1 MAKKGLGKGLG
12 AIFGEDV
19 VKENKE
25 ETEKKAKAKAEAKA
39 AEEMDE
45 KGRILMLKLDLVQ
58 PNKEQ
63 PRKTFDE
70 EKINELAES
79 IKNYG
84 VLQPLLVQKNDSFYE
99 IIAGERR
106 WRAAKAAGLKEVP
119 AVLKEYSKQ
128 EAMEISLIENV
139 QRADLNPIEEALGYR
154 QLIDEFG
161 LTQEEI
167 AVRVAKSRTAIT
179 NTMRLLKLDEQI
191 QNMLVQGVITSGHA
205 RALLSLEDTQMQL
218 KAAKEILDKKLSVRE
233 TERLVKRLQKEASGE
248 KKEEKKTETAL
259 VNSGTTVI
267 TPKTQVTVET
277 PKTSA
282 TPVAATESAS
292 AAYREVSP
300 DAIPSDAIQT
310 GNGKLVIVI
319 GEEPFNMTMM
329 TANAGGSL
337 GKIAGNKA
345 VVFTILS
352 PDQPYGQMDA
362 AQNYTVRFYP
372 NGQNEPSIILECKK
386 FPSQAPIE
394 GMPRTYIGEIL
405 KAKIK

>member
-19 VKENKE
+19 VKESKE

-39 AEEMDE
+39 AEEMDD

-79 IKNYG
+79 VKNYG
-84 VLQPLLVQKNDSFYE
+84 VLQPLLVQKKGSFYE

-139 QRADLNPIEEALGYR
+139 QRADLNPIEEALGYK
-154 QLIDEFG
+154 QLINEFG

-167 AVRVAKSRTAIT
+167 AIRVAKSRVAIT

-191 QNMLVQGVITSGHA
+191 QNMLIQGVISSGHA
-205 RALLSLEDTQMQL
+205 RALLSLEDTMMQL
-218 KAAKEILDKKLSVRE
+218 KAAKEILDKKLSVRA
-233 TERLVKRLQKEASGE
+233 TEKLVKRMQKEVSGE
-248 KKEEKKTETAL
+248 KKEEKKKDETLAL
-259 VNSGTTVI
+259 IYQNLEDRMKSVMGTKVSI
-267 TPKTQVTVET
+267 HNKDKNKGRIEIEYYSEAELERIVEMI
-277 PKTSA
+277 
-282 TPVAATESAS
+282 ES
-292 AAYREVSP
+292 
-300 DAIPSDAIQT
+300 
-310 GNGKLVIVI
+310 I
-319 GEEPFNMTMM
+319 G
-329 TANAGGSL
+329 
-337 GKIAGNKA
+337 
-345 VVFTILS
+345 
-352 PDQPYGQMDA
+352 
-362 AQNYTVRFYP
+362 
-372 NGQNEPSIILECKK
+372 
-386 FPSQAPIE
+386 
-394 GMPRTYIGEIL
+394 
-405 KAKIK
+405 

>member
-25 ETEKKAKAKAEAKA
+25 ETKKKAKAEAKA

-248 KKEEKKTETAL
+248 KKEEKKKDETLAL
-259 VNSGTTVI
+259 IYQDLEDRMKSVMGTKVSI
-267 TPKTQVTVET
+267 HNKDKNKGRIEIEYYSEAELERIVEMI
-277 PKTSA
+277 
-282 TPVAATESAS
+282 ES
-292 AAYREVSP
+292 
-300 DAIPSDAIQT
+300 
-310 GNGKLVIVI
+310 I
-319 GEEPFNMTMM
+319 G
-329 TANAGGSL
+329 
-337 GKIAGNKA
+337 
-345 VVFTILS
+345 
-352 PDQPYGQMDA
+352 
-362 AQNYTVRFYP
+362 
-372 NGQNEPSIILECKK
+372 
-386 FPSQAPIE
+386 
-394 GMPRTYIGEIL
+394 
-405 KAKIK
+405 

>member
-1 MAKKGLGKGLG
+1 MAKKGLGRGLG
-12 AIFGEDV
+12 AIFGEEV
-19 VKENKE
+19 VKESKE

-39 AEEMDE
+39 AEEADE

-84 VLQPLLVQKNDSFYE
+84 VLQPLLVQKNGSFYE

-106 WRAAKAAGLKEVP
+106 WRAAKAAGLKEIP

-167 AVRVAKSRTAIT
+167 AVRVAKSRVAIT

-205 RALLSLEDTQMQL
+205 RALLSLEDTTMQL
-218 KAAKEILDKKLSVRE
+218 KAAKEVLDKKLSVRE
-233 TERLVKRLQKEASGE
+233 TERLVKRMQKEASGE
-248 KKEEKKTETAL
+248 KKEEKKPDETLAL
-259 VNSGTTVI
+259 IYQNLEDRMKSVMGTKVSI
-267 TPKTQVTVET
+267 HNKDKNKGRIEIEYYSEAELERIVEMI
-277 PKTSA
+277 
-282 TPVAATESAS
+282 ES
-292 AAYREVSP
+292 
-300 DAIPSDAIQT
+300 
-310 GNGKLVIVI
+310 I
-319 GEEPFNMTMM
+319 G
-329 TANAGGSL
+329 
-337 GKIAGNKA
+337 
-345 VVFTILS
+345 
-352 PDQPYGQMDA
+352 
-362 AQNYTVRFYP
+362 
-372 NGQNEPSIILECKK
+372 
-386 FPSQAPIE
+386 
-394 GMPRTYIGEIL
+394 
-405 KAKIK
+405 

>member
-25 ETEKKAKAKAEAKA
+25 ETEKKAKAKAETKA

-106 WRAAKAAGLKEVP
+106 WRAAKAAGLKEIP

-139 QRADLNPIEEALGYR
+139 QRADLNPIEEALGYK

-167 AVRVAKSRTAIT
+167 AVRVAKSRTVIT

-248 KKEEKKTETAL
+248 KKEEKKKDETLAL
-259 VNSGTTVI
+259 IYQDLEDRMKSVMGTKVSI
-267 TPKTQVTVET
+267 HNKDKNKGRIEIEYYSEAELERIVEMI
-277 PKTSA
+277 
-282 TPVAATESAS
+282 ES
-292 AAYREVSP
+292 
-300 DAIPSDAIQT
+300 
-310 GNGKLVIVI
+310 I
-319 GEEPFNMTMM
+319 G
-329 TANAGGSL
+329 
-337 GKIAGNKA
+337 
-345 VVFTILS
+345 
-352 PDQPYGQMDA
+352 
-362 AQNYTVRFYP
+362 
-372 NGQNEPSIILECKK
+372 
-386 FPSQAPIE
+386 
-394 GMPRTYIGEIL
+394 
-405 KAKIK
+405 

>member
-19 VKENKE
+19 VKESKE

-39 AEEMDE
+39 AEEMDD

-79 IKNYG
+79 VKNYG
-84 VLQPLLVQKNDSFYE
+84 VLQPLLVQKKGSFYE

-139 QRADLNPIEEALGYR
+139 QRADLNPIEEALGYK
-154 QLIDEFG
+154 QLINEFG

-167 AVRVAKSRTAIT
+167 AIRVAKSRVAIT

-191 QNMLVQGVITSGHA
+191 QNMLIQGIISSGHA
-205 RALLSLEDTQMQL
+205 RALLSLEDTMMQL

-233 TERLVKRLQKEASGE
+233 TEKMVKRMQKEVSGE
-248 KKEEKKTETAL
+248 KKEEKKKDETLAL
-259 VNSGTTVI
+259 IYQNLEDRMKSVMGTKVSI
-267 TPKTQVTVET
+267 HNKDKNKGRIEIEYYSEAELERIVEMI
-277 PKTSA
+277 
-282 TPVAATESAS
+282 ES
-292 AAYREVSP
+292 
-300 DAIPSDAIQT
+300 
-310 GNGKLVIVI
+310 I
-319 GEEPFNMTMM
+319 G
-329 TANAGGSL
+329 
-337 GKIAGNKA
+337 
-345 VVFTILS
+345 
-352 PDQPYGQMDA
+352 
-362 AQNYTVRFYP
+362 
-372 NGQNEPSIILECKK
+372 
-386 FPSQAPIE
+386 
-394 GMPRTYIGEIL
+394 
-405 KAKIK
+405 

>member
-19 VKENKE
+19 VKDNKE

-248 KKEEKKTETAL
+248 KKEEKKKDETLAL
-259 VNSGTTVI
+259 IYQDLEDRMKSVMGTKVSI
-267 TPKTQVTVET
+267 HNKDKNKGRIEIEYYSEAELERIVEMI
-277 PKTSA
+277 
-282 TPVAATESAS
+282 ES
-292 AAYREVSP
+292 
-300 DAIPSDAIQT
+300 
-310 GNGKLVIVI
+310 I
-319 GEEPFNMTMM
+319 G
-329 TANAGGSL
+329 
-337 GKIAGNKA
+337 
-345 VVFTILS
+345 
-352 PDQPYGQMDA
+352 
-362 AQNYTVRFYP
+362 
-372 NGQNEPSIILECKK
+372 
-386 FPSQAPIE
+386 
-394 GMPRTYIGEIL
+394 
-405 KAKIK
+405 

>member
-205 RALLSLEDTQMQL
+205 RALISLEDTQMQL

-248 KKEEKKTETAL
+248 KKEEKKKDETLAL
-259 VNSGTTVI
+259 IYQDLEDRMKSVMGTKVSI
-267 TPKTQVTVET
+267 HNKDKNKGRIEIEYYSEAELERIVEMI
-277 PKTSA
+277 
-282 TPVAATESAS
+282 ES
-292 AAYREVSP
+292 
-300 DAIPSDAIQT
+300 
-310 GNGKLVIVI
+310 I
-319 GEEPFNMTMM
+319 G
-329 TANAGGSL
+329 
-337 GKIAGNKA
+337 
-345 VVFTILS
+345 
-352 PDQPYGQMDA
+352 
-362 AQNYTVRFYP
+362 
-372 NGQNEPSIILECKK
+372 
-386 FPSQAPIE
+386 
-394 GMPRTYIGEIL
+394 
-405 KAKIK
+405 

>member
-139 QRADLNPIEEALGYR
+139 QRADLNPIEEALGYK

-167 AVRVAKSRTAIT
+167 AVRVAKSRTVIT
-179 NTMRLLKLDEQI
+179 NTMRLWKLDEQI

-205 RALLSLEDTQMQL
+205 RALLSLEDIQMQL

-248 KKEEKKTETAL
+248 KKEEKKKDETLAL
-259 VNSGTTVI
+259 IYQDLEDRMKSVMGTKVSI
-267 TPKTQVTVET
+267 HNKDKNKGRIEIEYYSEAELERIVEMI
-277 PKTSA
+277 
-282 TPVAATESAS
+282 ES
-292 AAYREVSP
+292 
-300 DAIPSDAIQT
+300 
-310 GNGKLVIVI
+310 I
-319 GEEPFNMTMM
+319 G
-329 TANAGGSL
+329 
-337 GKIAGNKA
+337 
-345 VVFTILS
+345 
-352 PDQPYGQMDA
+352 
-362 AQNYTVRFYP
+362 
-372 NGQNEPSIILECKK
+372 
-386 FPSQAPIE
+386 
-394 GMPRTYIGEIL
+394 
-405 KAKIK
+405 

>member
-19 VKENKE
+19 LKENKE
-25 ETEKKAKAKAEAKA
+25 ETEKKAKAKAE
-39 AEEMDE
+39 EEMDE

-167 AVRVAKSRTAIT
+167 AVRVAKSRAAIT

-205 RALLSLEDTQMQL
+205 RALLSLEDAQMQL

-248 KKEEKKTETAL
+248 KKEEKKKDETLAL
-259 VNSGTTVI
+259 IYQDLEDRMTSVMGTKVSI
-267 TPKTQVTVET
+267 HNKDKNKGRIEIEYYSEAELERIVEMI
-277 PKTSA
+277 
-282 TPVAATESAS
+282 ES
-292 AAYREVSP
+292 
-300 DAIPSDAIQT
+300 
-310 GNGKLVIVI
+310 I
-319 GEEPFNMTMM
+319 G
-329 TANAGGSL
+329 
-337 GKIAGNKA
+337 
-345 VVFTILS
+345 
-352 PDQPYGQMDA
+352 
-362 AQNYTVRFYP
+362 
-372 NGQNEPSIILECKK
+372 
-386 FPSQAPIE
+386 
-394 GMPRTYIGEIL
+394 
-405 KAKIK
+405 

>member
-139 QRADLNPIEEALGYR
+139 QRADLNPIEEALGYK

-167 AVRVAKSRTAIT
+167 AVRVAKSRTVIT

-191 QNMLVQGVITSGHA
+191 RNMLVQGVITSGHA
-205 RALLSLEDTQMQL
+205 RALLSLEDIQMQL

-233 TERLVKRLQKEASGE
+233 TERLVKRLQKETSGE
-248 KKEEKKTETAL
+248 KKEEKKKDETLAL
-259 VNSGTTVI
+259 IYQDLEDRMKSVMGTKVSI
-267 TPKTQVTVET
+267 HNKDKNKGRIEIEYYSEAELERIVEMI
-277 PKTSA
+277 
-282 TPVAATESAS
+282 ES
-292 AAYREVSP
+292 
-300 DAIPSDAIQT
+300 
-310 GNGKLVIVI
+310 I
-319 GEEPFNMTMM
+319 G
-329 TANAGGSL
+329 
-337 GKIAGNKA
+337 
-345 VVFTILS
+345 
-352 PDQPYGQMDA
+352 
-362 AQNYTVRFYP
+362 
-372 NGQNEPSIILECKK
+372 
-386 FPSQAPIE
+386 
-394 GMPRTYIGEIL
+394 
-405 KAKIK
+405 

>member
-106 WRAAKAAGLKEVP
+106 WRAAKAAGLKEIP

-139 QRADLNPIEEALGYR
+139 QRADLNPIEEALGYK

-248 KKEEKKTETAL
+248 KKEEKKKDETLAL
-259 VNSGTTVI
+259 IYQDLEDRMKSVMGTKVSI
-267 TPKTQVTVET
+267 HNKDKNKGRIEIEYYSEAELERIVEMI
-277 PKTSA
+277 
-282 TPVAATESAS
+282 ES
-292 AAYREVSP
+292 
-300 DAIPSDAIQT
+300 
-310 GNGKLVIVI
+310 I
-319 GEEPFNMTMM
+319 G
-329 TANAGGSL
+329 
-337 GKIAGNKA
+337 
-345 VVFTILS
+345 
-352 PDQPYGQMDA
+352 
-362 AQNYTVRFYP
+362 
-372 NGQNEPSIILECKK
+372 
-386 FPSQAPIE
+386 
-394 GMPRTYIGEIL
+394 
-405 KAKIK
+405 

>member
-19 VKENKE
+19 LKENKE
-25 ETEKKAKAKAEAKA
+25 ETEKKAKAKAE
-39 AEEMDE
+39 EEMDE

-119 AVLKEYSKQ
+119 VVLKEYSKQ

-205 RALLSLEDTQMQL
+205 RALLSLEDAQMQL

-248 KKEEKKTETAL
+248 KKEEKKKDETLAL
-259 VNSGTTVI
+259 IYQDLEDRMTSVMGTKVSI
-267 TPKTQVTVET
+267 HNKDKNKGRIEIEYYSEAELERIVEMI
-277 PKTSA
+277 
-282 TPVAATESAS
+282 ES
-292 AAYREVSP
+292 
-300 DAIPSDAIQT
+300 
-310 GNGKLVIVI
+310 I
-319 GEEPFNMTMM
+319 G
-329 TANAGGSL
+329 
-337 GKIAGNKA
+337 
-345 VVFTILS
+345 
-352 PDQPYGQMDA
+352 
-362 AQNYTVRFYP
+362 
-372 NGQNEPSIILECKK
+372 
-386 FPSQAPIE
+386 
-394 GMPRTYIGEIL
+394 
-405 KAKIK
+405 

>member
-1 MAKKGLGKGLG
+1 MAKKGLGRGLG
-12 AIFGEDV
+12 AIFGEEV

-84 VLQPLLVQKNDSFYE
+84 VLQPLLVQKNGGFYE

-106 WRAAKAAGLKEVP
+106 WRAAKAAGLKEIP

-167 AVRVAKSRTAIT
+167 AIRVAKSRVAIT
-179 NTMRLLKLDEQI
+179 NTMRLLKLDEHI

-205 RALLSLEDTQMQL
+205 RALLSLEDTALQL

-248 KKEEKKTETAL
+248 KKEEKKPDETLAL
-259 VNSGTTVI
+259 IYQNLEDRMKSVMGTKVSI
-267 TPKTQVTVET
+267 HNKDKNKGRIEIEYYSEAELERIVEMI
-277 PKTSA
+277 
-282 TPVAATESAS
+282 ES
-292 AAYREVSP
+292 
-300 DAIPSDAIQT
+300 
-310 GNGKLVIVI
+310 I
-319 GEEPFNMTMM
+319 G
-329 TANAGGSL
+329 
-337 GKIAGNKA
+337 
-345 VVFTILS
+345 
-352 PDQPYGQMDA
+352 
-362 AQNYTVRFYP
+362 
-372 NGQNEPSIILECKK
+372 
-386 FPSQAPIE
+386 
-394 GMPRTYIGEIL
+394 
-405 KAKIK
+405 

>member
-1 MAKKGLGKGLG
+1 MAKKGLGRGLG
-12 AIFGEDV
+12 AIFGEEV
-19 VKENKE
+19 VKENNE

-84 VLQPLLVQKNDSFYE
+84 VLQPLLVQKNGSFYE

-106 WRAAKAAGLKEVP
+106 WRAAKAAGLKEIP

-167 AVRVAKSRTAIT
+167 AIRVAKSRVAIT

-191 QNMLVQGVITSGHA
+191 QNMLIQGVITSGHA
-205 RALLSLEDTQMQL
+205 RALLSLEDTALQL

-233 TERLVKRLQKEASGE
+233 TERLVKRMQKEASGE
-248 KKEEKKTETAL
+248 KKEEKKPDETLALIYQNLEDRMKSVMGTKVSIHNKDKNKGRIEIEYYSETEL
-259 VNSGTTVI
+259 ERI
-267 TPKTQVTVET
+267 VEMI
-277 PKTSA
+277 
-282 TPVAATESAS
+282 ES
-292 AAYREVSP
+292 
-300 DAIPSDAIQT
+300 
-310 GNGKLVIVI
+310 I
-319 GEEPFNMTMM
+319 G
-329 TANAGGSL
+329 
-337 GKIAGNKA
+337 
-345 VVFTILS
+345 
-352 PDQPYGQMDA
+352 
-362 AQNYTVRFYP
+362 
-372 NGQNEPSIILECKK
+372 
-386 FPSQAPIE
+386 
-394 GMPRTYIGEIL
+394 
-405 KAKIK
+405 

>member
-1 MAKKGLGKGLG
+1 MAKKGLGRGLG
-12 AIFGEDV
+12 AIFGEEV
-19 VKENKE
+19 VKESKE

-84 VLQPLLVQKNDSFYE
+84 VLQPLLVQKNGSFYE

-106 WRAAKAAGLKEVP
+106 WRAAKAAGLKEIP

-167 AVRVAKSRTAIT
+167 AVRVAKSRVAIT

-205 RALLSLEDTQMQL
+205 RALLSLEDTMMQL
-218 KAAKEILDKKLSVRE
+218 KAAKEVLDKKLSVRE

-248 KKEEKKTETAL
+248 KKEEKKSDETL
-259 VNSGTTVI
+259 VLIYQNLEDRMKSVMGTKVSI
-267 TPKTQVTVET
+267 HNKDKNKGRIEIEYYSEAELERIVEMI
-277 PKTSA
+277 
-282 TPVAATESAS
+282 ES
-292 AAYREVSP
+292 
-300 DAIPSDAIQT
+300 
-310 GNGKLVIVI
+310 I
-319 GEEPFNMTMM
+319 G
-329 TANAGGSL
+329 
-337 GKIAGNKA
+337 
-345 VVFTILS
+345 
-352 PDQPYGQMDA
+352 
-362 AQNYTVRFYP
+362 
-372 NGQNEPSIILECKK
+372 
-386 FPSQAPIE
+386 
-394 GMPRTYIGEIL
+394 
-405 KAKIK
+405 

>member
-161 LTQEEI
+161 LAQEEI

-205 RALLSLEDTQMQL
+205 RALLSLEDAQMQL

-248 KKEEKKTETAL
+248 KKEEKKKDETLAL
-259 VNSGTTVI
+259 IYQDLEDRMKSVMGTKVSI
-267 TPKTQVTVET
+267 HNKDKNKGRIEIEYYSEAELERIVEMI
-277 PKTSA
+277 
-282 TPVAATESAS
+282 ES
-292 AAYREVSP
+292 
-300 DAIPSDAIQT
+300 
-310 GNGKLVIVI
+310 I
-319 GEEPFNMTMM
+319 G
-329 TANAGGSL
+329 
-337 GKIAGNKA
+337 
-345 VVFTILS
+345 
-352 PDQPYGQMDA
+352 
-362 AQNYTVRFYP
+362 
-372 NGQNEPSIILECKK
+372 
-386 FPSQAPIE
+386 
-394 GMPRTYIGEIL
+394 
-405 KAKIK
+405 

>member
-84 VLQPLLVQKNDSFYE
+84 VLQPLLVQKNDNFYE

-106 WRAAKAAGLKEVP
+106 WRAAKAAGVKEVP

-167 AVRVAKSRTAIT
+167 AVRVAKSRTVIT

-205 RALLSLEDTQMQL
+205 RALLSLEDIQMQL

-248 KKEEKKTETAL
+248 KKEEKKKDETLAL
-259 VNSGTTVI
+259 IYQDLEDRMKSVMGTKVSI
-267 TPKTQVTVET
+267 HNKDKNKGRIEIEYYSEAELERIVEMI
-277 PKTSA
+277 
-282 TPVAATESAS
+282 ES
-292 AAYREVSP
+292 
-300 DAIPSDAIQT
+300 
-310 GNGKLVIVI
+310 I
-319 GEEPFNMTMM
+319 G
-329 TANAGGSL
+329 
-337 GKIAGNKA
+337 
-345 VVFTILS
+345 
-352 PDQPYGQMDA
+352 
-362 AQNYTVRFYP
+362 
-372 NGQNEPSIILECKK
+372 
-386 FPSQAPIE
+386 
-394 GMPRTYIGEIL
+394 
-405 KAKIK
+405 

>member
-25 ETEKKAKAKAEAKA
+25 ETEKKAKAEAKA

-45 KGRILMLKLDLVQ
+45 KDRILMLKLDLVQ

-248 KKEEKKTETAL
+248 KKEEKKKDETLAL
-259 VNSGTTVI
+259 IYQDLEDRMKSVMGTKVSI
-267 TPKTQVTVET
+267 HNKDKNKGRIEIEYYSEAELERIVEMI
-277 PKTSA
+277 
-282 TPVAATESAS
+282 ES
-292 AAYREVSP
+292 
-300 DAIPSDAIQT
+300 
-310 GNGKLVIVI
+310 I
-319 GEEPFNMTMM
+319 G
-329 TANAGGSL
+329 
-337 GKIAGNKA
+337 
-345 VVFTILS
+345 
-352 PDQPYGQMDA
+352 
-362 AQNYTVRFYP
+362 
-372 NGQNEPSIILECKK
+372 
-386 FPSQAPIE
+386 
-394 GMPRTYIGEIL
+394 
-405 KAKIK
+405 

>member
-25 ETEKKAKAKAEAKA
+25 ETEKKAKAEAKA
-39 AEEMDE
+39 VEEMDE

-167 AVRVAKSRTAIT
+167 AVRVAKSRTAIA

-248 KKEEKKTETAL
+248 KKEEKKKDETLAL
-259 VNSGTTVI
+259 IYQDLEDRMKSVMGTKVSI
-267 TPKTQVTVET
+267 HNKDKNKGRIEIEYYSEAELERIVEMI
-277 PKTSA
+277 
-282 TPVAATESAS
+282 ES
-292 AAYREVSP
+292 
-300 DAIPSDAIQT
+300 
-310 GNGKLVIVI
+310 I
-319 GEEPFNMTMM
+319 G
-329 TANAGGSL
+329 
-337 GKIAGNKA
+337 
-345 VVFTILS
+345 
-352 PDQPYGQMDA
+352 
-362 AQNYTVRFYP
+362 
-372 NGQNEPSIILECKK
+372 
-386 FPSQAPIE
+386 
-394 GMPRTYIGEIL
+394 
-405 KAKIK
+405 

>member
-167 AVRVAKSRTAIT
+167 AVRVAKSRTVIT

-248 KKEEKKTETAL
+248 KNEEKKKDETLAL
-259 VNSGTTVI
+259 IYQDLEDRMKSVMGTKVSI
-267 TPKTQVTVET
+267 HNKDKNKGRIEIEYYSEAELERIVEMI
-277 PKTSA
+277 
-282 TPVAATESAS
+282 ES
-292 AAYREVSP
+292 
-300 DAIPSDAIQT
+300 
-310 GNGKLVIVI
+310 I
-319 GEEPFNMTMM
+319 G
-329 TANAGGSL
+329 
-337 GKIAGNKA
+337 
-345 VVFTILS
+345 
-352 PDQPYGQMDA
+352 
-362 AQNYTVRFYP
+362 
-372 NGQNEPSIILECKK
+372 
-386 FPSQAPIE
+386 
-394 GMPRTYIGEIL
+394 
-405 KAKIK
+405 

>member
-167 AVRVAKSRTAIT
+167 AVRVAKSRTSIT

-248 KKEEKKTETAL
+248 KKEEKKKDETLAL
-259 VNSGTTVI
+259 IYQDLEDRMKSVMGTKVSI
-267 TPKTQVTVET
+267 HNKDKNKGRIEIEYYSEAELERIVEMI
-277 PKTSA
+277 
-282 TPVAATESAS
+282 ES
-292 AAYREVSP
+292 
-300 DAIPSDAIQT
+300 
-310 GNGKLVIVI
+310 I
-319 GEEPFNMTMM
+319 G
-329 TANAGGSL
+329 
-337 GKIAGNKA
+337 
-345 VVFTILS
+345 
-352 PDQPYGQMDA
+352 
-362 AQNYTVRFYP
+362 
-372 NGQNEPSIILECKK
+372 
-386 FPSQAPIE
+386 
-394 GMPRTYIGEIL
+394 
-405 KAKIK
+405 

>member
-70 EKINELAES
+70 EKTNELAES

-233 TERLVKRLQKEASGE
+233 TERLVKRLQKETSGE
-248 KKEEKKTETAL
+248 KKEEKKKDETLAL
-259 VNSGTTVI
+259 IYQDLEDRMKSVMGTKVSI
-267 TPKTQVTVET
+267 HNKDKNKGRIEIEYYSEAELERIVEMI
-277 PKTSA
+277 
-282 TPVAATESAS
+282 ES
-292 AAYREVSP
+292 
-300 DAIPSDAIQT
+300 
-310 GNGKLVIVI
+310 I
-319 GEEPFNMTMM
+319 G
-329 TANAGGSL
+329 
-337 GKIAGNKA
+337 
-345 VVFTILS
+345 
-352 PDQPYGQMDA
+352 
-362 AQNYTVRFYP
+362 
-372 NGQNEPSIILECKK
+372 
-386 FPSQAPIE
+386 
-394 GMPRTYIGEIL
+394 
-405 KAKIK
+405 

>member
-25 ETEKKAKAKAEAKA
+25 ETEKKAKAEAKA

-248 KKEEKKTETAL
+248 KKEEKKKDETLAL
-259 VNSGTTVI
+259 IYQNLEDRMKSVMGTKVSI
-267 TPKTQVTVET
+267 HNKDKNKGRIEIEYYSEAELERIVEMI
-277 PKTSA
+277 
-282 TPVAATESAS
+282 ES
-292 AAYREVSP
+292 
-300 DAIPSDAIQT
+300 
-310 GNGKLVIVI
+310 I
-319 GEEPFNMTMM
+319 G
-329 TANAGGSL
+329 
-337 GKIAGNKA
+337 
-345 VVFTILS
+345 
-352 PDQPYGQMDA
+352 
-362 AQNYTVRFYP
+362 
-372 NGQNEPSIILECKK
+372 
-386 FPSQAPIE
+386 
-394 GMPRTYIGEIL
+394 
-405 KAKIK
+405 

>member
-19 VKENKE
+19 VKESKE

-39 AEEMDE
+39 AEEMDD

-79 IKNYG
+79 VKNYG
-84 VLQPLLVQKNDSFYE
+84 VLQPLLVQKKGSFYE

-139 QRADLNPIEEALGYR
+139 QRADLNPIEEALGYK
-154 QLIDEFG
+154 QLINEFG

-167 AVRVAKSRTAIT
+167 AIRVAKSRVAIT

-191 QNMLVQGVITSGHA
+191 QNMLIQGVISSGHA
-205 RALLSLEDTQMQL
+205 RALLSLEDTMMQL

-233 TERLVKRLQKEASGE
+233 TEKQVKRMQKEVSGE
-248 KKEEKKTETAL
+248 KKEEKKKDETLAL
-259 VNSGTTVI
+259 IYQNLEDRMKSVMGTKVSI
-267 TPKTQVTVET
+267 HNKDKNKGRIEIEYYSEAELERIVEMI
-277 PKTSA
+277 
-282 TPVAATESAS
+282 ES
-292 AAYREVSP
+292 
-300 DAIPSDAIQT
+300 
-310 GNGKLVIVI
+310 I
-319 GEEPFNMTMM
+319 G
-329 TANAGGSL
+329 
-337 GKIAGNKA
+337 
-345 VVFTILS
+345 
-352 PDQPYGQMDA
+352 
-362 AQNYTVRFYP
+362 
-372 NGQNEPSIILECKK
+372 
-386 FPSQAPIE
+386 
-394 GMPRTYIGEIL
+394 
-405 KAKIK
+405 

>member
-19 VKENKE
+19 VKESKE

-39 AEEMDE
+39 AEEMDD

-79 IKNYG
+79 VKNYG
-84 VLQPLLVQKNDSFYE
+84 VLQPLLVQKKGSFYE

-106 WRAAKAAGLKEVP
+106 WRAAKTAGLKEVP

-139 QRADLNPIEEALGYR
+139 QRADLNPIEEALGYK
-154 QLIDEFG
+154 QLINEFG

-167 AVRVAKSRTAIT
+167 AIRVAKSRVAIT

-191 QNMLVQGVITSGHA
+191 QNMLIQGVISSGHA
-205 RALLSLEDTQMQL
+205 RALLSLEDTMMQL

-233 TERLVKRLQKEASGE
+233 TEKLVKRMQKEVSGE
-248 KKEEKKTETAL
+248 KKEEKKKDETLAL
-259 VNSGTTVI
+259 IYQNLEDRMKSVMGTKVSI
-267 TPKTQVTVET
+267 HNKDKNKGRIEIEYYSEAELERIVEMI
-277 PKTSA
+277 
-282 TPVAATESAS
+282 ES
-292 AAYREVSP
+292 
-300 DAIPSDAIQT
+300 
-310 GNGKLVIVI
+310 I
-319 GEEPFNMTMM
+319 G
-329 TANAGGSL
+329 
-337 GKIAGNKA
+337 
-345 VVFTILS
+345 
-352 PDQPYGQMDA
+352 
-362 AQNYTVRFYP
+362 
-372 NGQNEPSIILECKK
+372 
-386 FPSQAPIE
+386 
-394 GMPRTYIGEIL
+394 
-405 KAKIK
+405 

>member
-119 AVLKEYSKQ
+119 AVLKEYSRQ

-205 RALLSLEDTQMQL
+205 RALLSLEDAQMQL

-248 KKEEKKTETAL
+248 KKEEKKKDETLAL
-259 VNSGTTVI
+259 IYQNLEDRMKSVMGTKVSI
-267 TPKTQVTVET
+267 HNKDKNKGRIEIEYYSEAELERIVEMI
-277 PKTSA
+277 
-282 TPVAATESAS
+282 ES
-292 AAYREVSP
+292 
-300 DAIPSDAIQT
+300 
-310 GNGKLVIVI
+310 I
-319 GEEPFNMTMM
+319 G
-329 TANAGGSL
+329 
-337 GKIAGNKA
+337 
-345 VVFTILS
+345 
-352 PDQPYGQMDA
+352 
-362 AQNYTVRFYP
+362 
-372 NGQNEPSIILECKK
+372 
-386 FPSQAPIE
+386 
-394 GMPRTYIGEIL
+394 
-405 KAKIK
+405 